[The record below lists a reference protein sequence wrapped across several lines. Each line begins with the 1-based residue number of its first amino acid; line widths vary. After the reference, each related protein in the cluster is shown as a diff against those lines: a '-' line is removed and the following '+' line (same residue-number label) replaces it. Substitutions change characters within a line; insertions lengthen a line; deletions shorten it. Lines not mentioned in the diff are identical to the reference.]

1 MKRFFAKGLFA
12 VLPLVLTAAVLY
24 LVVGFLYNNV
34 GVPIGEALQW
44 AFIKWEL
51 IKFTVAAD
59 GTRVPDEH
67 WIWFLRWGA
76 PVIGFG
82 FALVLT
88 LIAGFFVAT
97 FFGRKLYQWFESIL
111 KRVPLIGTIYPYARQ
126 FTDFFFGDEK
136 KQDFKTA
143 VAVPFPARGTYS
155 IGFVTSEGMKALNE
169 ATQKHLVCVFVPAAP
184 TPFSGFVI
192 YVPREDLVPLP
203 LSVDEAMR
211 IIISAGVIHPNHQ
224 AVGPASGILAPAHA
238 AIPEDMVKAIVR
250 GPDAPKN

>member
-12 VLPLVLTAAVLY
+12 VLPIVLTAAVLY

-34 GVPIGEALQW
+34 GVPIGEA
-44 AFIKWEL
+44 IKWGVVRLAGENPQ
-51 IKFTVAAD
+51 A
-59 GTRVPDEH
+59 PSPH
-67 WIWFLRWGA
+67 WAWLFQWGA
-76 PVIGFG
+76 PVLGF
-82 FALVLT
+82 FAAIVLT

-97 FFGRKLYQWFESIL
+97 FFGRKLYQWFEAML

-136 KQDFKTA
+136 KKKDFKTA
-143 VAVPFPARGTYS
+143 VAVPFPSKGTYS

-169 ATQKHLVCVFVPAAP
+169 STQKHLVCVFVPAAP
-184 TPFSGFVI
+184 TPFSGFVL

-211 IIISAGVIHPNHQ
+211 IIISAGVIHPSHQ
-224 AVGPASGILAPAHA
+224 ALGPASSLLTPPHP
-238 AIPEDMVKAIVR
+238 AIPEEMVKAIAR
-250 GPDAPKN
+250 GEEKK

>member
-12 VLPLVLTAAVLY
+12 VLPIVVTAAVLY

-34 GVPIGEALQW
+34 GVPLGEVLKW
-44 AFIKWEL
+44 AFHESGL
-51 IKFTVAAD
+51 IRPIVGPEGKT
-59 GTRVPDEH
+59 VPDEH
-67 WIWFLRWGA
+67 WNWFLTWGA

-82 FALVLT
+82 FAIILT
-88 LIAGFFVAT
+88 LVAGFFVAT
-97 FFGRKLYQWFESIL
+97 FFGRKLYQWFEAML

-143 VAVPFPARGTYS
+143 VAVPFPAKGTYS

-184 TPFSGFVI
+184 TPFSGFVV
-192 YVPREDLVPLP
+192 YVPREDLIPLP

-224 AVGPASGILAPAHA
+224 AIGPSSGIMTAPHT
-238 AIPEDMVKAIVR
+238 AIPEEMVKGITR
-250 GPDAPKN
+250 GDAPKT

>member
-12 VLPLVLTAAVLY
+12 VLPIVVTAAVLY

-34 GVPIGEALQW
+34 GVPIGEVVKW
-44 AFIKWEL
+44 AVVRIAGEDPL
-51 IKFTVAAD
+51 LPSA
-59 GTRVPDEH
+59 H
-67 WIWFLRWGA
+67 WAWLFQWGA
-76 PVIGFG
+76 PVLGFCV
-82 FALVLT
+82 AIVLT
-88 LIAGFFVAT
+88 FIAGFFVAT

-126 FTDFFFGDEK
+126 FTDFFFSDGK

-143 VAVPFPARGTYS
+143 VAVPFPMRGTYS

-169 ATQKHLVCVFVPAAP
+169 ATGKNLVCVFVPAAP
-184 TPFSGFVI
+184 TPFSGFVL

-211 IIISAGVIHPNHQ
+211 IIISAGVIHPAHQ
-224 AVGPASGILAPAHA
+224 ALGPVAAPGIPAGEPAPPRA
-238 AIPEDMVKAIVR
+238 
-250 GPDAPKN
+250 